1 MTSQDAFRPFD
12 NDTQVT
18 TFTDGQGELSI
29 ENGIDAVLLAG
40 EIEFTADA
48 QGLSRVRALRA
59 ALGEIERVIAGRVGV
74 E

>member
-1 MTSQDAFRPFD
+1 MTVQDAFRPFD

-29 ENGIDAVLLAG
+29 ENGIDAVLLSG

-48 QGLSRVRALRA
+48 QGLAQVRALRA
-59 ALGEIERVIAGRVGV
+59 ALEGIERVIAGRVGA